1 MSLKTRNSV
10 KKLLD
15 GFTSGASTFSLMSAA
30 VEPAPTGT
38 TQPRQRK
45 AGGAKVLIAVV
56 VVVAVILAGAGA
68 YLLLAHPSTATK
80 TKTTGPT
87 PTPSHTTITVWQD
100 FSSTEFPA
108 FLSARSAFMSAYPNV
123 TVDWVNQTTPS
134 PSTLVS
140 AALAGKAPNVIIGT
154 SDFEGS
160 TLYYHG
166 LIINLSAVVGSSFFS
181 QYSGT
186 ALSDVTLNNS
196 VYAFPLN
203 VNGIAMIYNKKLI
216 PVAPT
221 TTDQMISM
229 AKNVTVISNG
239 KYVTA
244 GVAYGLG
251 SDGGYRFIA
260 WQAGFGGR
268 LFAANGT
275 PTLNTSATINALDFL
290 NNLTTVYNVQ
300 PPALTGSEWMSLFET
315 GHAGIIFD
323 GPWDIGAY
331 ISALGAQNVGVA
343 PMPVISQ
350 TGLRPLPFLGSI
362 AVGILTKRASSATN
376 SQMWASIQFG
386 EYLASN
392 TTEIKF
398 WNSAGD
404 FPSVSTAL
412 NYIDGLNVSW
422 ARGYS
427 DQFVN
432 HSQLFINKPQMGYYW
447 TPFGTYVSE
456 FTSGKISAAAAASD
470 IQTAIVQSMTQNH
483 ISPYVV
489 VSTVY
494 ASASQT
500 SSYTSLFVASVYMQ
514 KLD

>member
-1 MSLKTRNSV
+1 MSLKKINSV
-10 KKLLD
+10 KKLLP
-15 GFTSGASTFSLMSAA
+15 GFTSNVSIFSLMSAA
-30 VEPAPTGT
+30 VDSASTGT
-38 TQPRQRK
+38 TPPKQK
-45 AGGAKVLIAVV
+45 KTGSAKILIAVV
-56 VVVAVILAGAGA
+56 VVAAVILAGAGT
-68 YLLLAHPSTATK
+68 YLLLEHPSSTK

-108 FLSARSAFMSAYPNV
+108 FLSARSSFMSTYPNV

-140 AALAGKAPNVIIGT
+140 AALAGKAPNIIIGT

-160 TLYYHG
+160 TLFYHG
-166 LIINLSAVVGSSFFS
+166 LILNLSAAVGSSFFS
-181 QYSGT
+181 QYTGT
-186 ALSDVTLNNS
+186 ALSDVTFNNS

-203 VNGIAMIYNKKLI
+203 INGIAMVYNKKLI
-216 PVAPT
+216 PVPPA

-260 WQAGFGGR
+260 WQAGFGGQ
-268 LFAANGT
+268 LFAPNGT
-275 PTLNTSATINALDFL
+275 PTLNTSATVDALEFL

-300 PPALTGSEWMSLFET
+300 PPALTVSEWMSLFET

-323 GPWDIGAY
+323 GPWDIEAY
-331 ISALGAQNVGVA
+331 ISALGEQNVGVA
-343 PMPVISQ
+343 PMPVVSQ

-362 AVGILTKRASSATN
+362 AVGILTKQASSATN
-376 SQMWASIQFG
+376 QQIWAAIQFG

-392 TTEIKF
+392 STEIKF

-422 ARGYS
+422 AKGYS

-432 HSQLFINKPQMGYYW
+432 YSQIFINKPQMGYYW

-456 FTSGKISAAAAASD
+456 FTSGKISAATAASD
-470 IQTAIVQSMTQNH
+470 IQNAIIQSMTQNH
-483 ISPYVV
+483 VPPYVV
-489 VSTVY
+489 VSAVY
-494 ASASQT
+494 TAAAQA
-500 SSYTSLFVASVYMQ
+500 SSYTSLFVASSYTL
-514 KLD
+514 KIY